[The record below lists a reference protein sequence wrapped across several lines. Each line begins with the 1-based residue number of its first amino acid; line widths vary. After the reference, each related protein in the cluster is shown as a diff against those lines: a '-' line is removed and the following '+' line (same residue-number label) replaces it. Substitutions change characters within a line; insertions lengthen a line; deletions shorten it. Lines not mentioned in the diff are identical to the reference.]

1 MGRHGGAA
9 ARRPRLTGTIV
20 ALVLVLLGA
29 VALGI
34 WWARLGSGSDPIDAA
49 PVAGYGVVVASPPCT
64 DTAGG
69 GRTVVTVVGST
80 SQASLNACGY
90 RQGQRLAIE
99 YLRDHPET
107 ARLAGTSTGAQST
120 GLRRVLPYLILG
132 LGLLAVIAAILLIRQ
147 RRAGHRSAGTAEAR
161 VTVAELQAAAA
172 AAAAAAARPAGP
184 QPSITVH
191 PAIPRAGRP
200 PDATDPGTGEI
211 PVFGSRTD
219 LLDHAGDTALLTHV
233 HPDELVPI
241 DPHADDRERAS

>member
-1 MGRHGGAA
+1 M
-9 ARRPRLTGTIV
+9 
-20 ALVLVLLGA
+20 VLVLLGA

-34 WWARLGSGSDPIDAA
+34 WWARLGSGSDPVDAA
-49 PVAGYGVVVASPPCT
+49 PVSGYGVVVASPPCT
-64 DTAGG
+64 DSTAG

-107 ARLAGTSTGAQST
+107 ARLAGTSTGAEST

-132 LGLLAVIAAILLIRQ
+132 LGLLAVIAAVLLIRQ
-147 RRAGHRSAGTAEAR
+147 RRAGHRNAGTAEPR

-172 AAAAAAARPAGP
+172 AAAAAQQAGP
-184 QPSITVH
+184 KPSISVH
-191 PAIPRAGRP
+191 PSSQLPPRP

-233 HPDELVPI
+233 H
-241 DPHADDRERAS
+241 ADDPDRSP

>member
-9 ARRPRLTGTIV
+9 ARRPRLTGTMA

-34 WWARLGSGSDPIDAA
+34 WWARLGSGSDPVDAA
-49 PVAGYGVVVASPPCT
+49 PVSGYGVVVASSPCT
-64 DTAGG
+64 DATAG

-107 ARLAGTSTGAQST
+107 ARLAGTSTGAVST

-147 RRAGHRSAGTAEAR
+147 RRAGHRNARTAEPR

-172 AAAAAAARPAGP
+172 AASAAQQAGP
-184 QPSITVH
+184 KPSITVH
-191 PAIPRAGRP
+191 PSPQAPPP
-200 PDATDPGTGEI
+200 PDATDPGSGKI
-211 PVFGSRTD
+211 PVFDSRTD

-233 HPDELVPI
+233 H
-241 DPHADDRERAS
+241 ADDPDRSP

>member
-9 ARRPRLTGTIV
+9 ARRPRVTGTIV

-49 PVAGYGVVVASPPCT
+49 PVSGYGVVVASPPCT
-64 DTAGG
+64 DGTAG

-107 ARLAGTSTGAQST
+107 ARLAGTSTGAAST

-132 LGLLAVIAAILLIRQ
+132 LGLLAVIAAILLIRR
-147 RRAGHRSAGTAEAR
+147 RRAGHRGAGTAEPR

-172 AAAAAAARPAGP
+172 AAAQQTGP
-184 QPSITVH
+184 KPSLTVH
-191 PAIPRAGRP
+191 QARQPTAGP

-219 LLDHAGDTALLTHV
+219 LLDHAADTALLTHV
-233 HPDELVPI
+233 HTDEPDRSP
-241 DPHADDRERAS
+241 

>member
-1 MGRHGGAA
+1 MGRHGGAGV
-9 ARRPRLTGTIV
+9 RRPRPTGTIV

-29 VALGI
+29 GALGL

-64 DTAGG
+64 DTTVA

-80 SQASLNACGY
+80 TQADINACGY

-107 ARLAGTSTGAQST
+107 ARLAGTSTGAQSS
-120 GLRRVLPYLILG
+120 GLRRALPFLILG
-132 LGLLAVIAAILLIRQ
+132 LGVLAVIAAILLVRQ
-147 RRAGHRSAGTAEAR
+147 RRAGHRSTGVVEAR

-172 AAAAAAARPAGP
+172 AAAAARQAGP
-184 QPSITVH
+184 TPSITVH
-191 PAIPRAGRP
+191 PATRP

-211 PVFGSRTD
+211 PAFGDRTD
-219 LLDHAGDTALLTHV
+219 VLGHAGDTALLTHV
-233 HPDELVPI
+233 H
-241 DPHADDRERAS
+241 ADDPDPSP

>member
-1 MGRHGGAA
+1 MGRHGGAR
-9 ARRPRLTGTIV
+9 ARRPRLTGTII
-20 ALVLVLLGA
+20 ALVLVVLGA

-49 PVAGYGVVVASPPCT
+49 PVSGFGVVVASPPCT
-64 DTAGG
+64 DTTAG

-80 SQASLNACGY
+80 AQASVNACGY

-99 YLRDHPET
+99 YLRDHPEI
-107 ARLAGTSTGAQST
+107 ARLAGTSTGAEST

-147 RRAGHRSAGTAEAR
+147 RRAGHRSAGTTEAR
-161 VTVAELQAAAA
+161 VTVADLQAAAA
-172 AAAAAAARPAGP
+172 AAAAARQAAPK
-184 QPSITVH
+184 PSITVR
-191 PAIPRAGRP
+191 AAPRP
-200 PDATDPGTGEI
+200 SDATDPGTGEI

-233 HPDELVPI
+233 HAEDL
-241 DPHADDRERAS
+241 DPSP